1 MYKRLFTCLLF
12 TFLALSAP
20 PTLAQHSVARQW
32 NDALLTAISND
43 KAFPTIQ
50 ARNLFHTSI
59 ALYDAWTVY
68 GDGPE
73 QTYLL
78 GKTVNGFAVPF
89 DGVPRSDDVEE
100 ARHEAMSYAAYRLIE
115 HRFAYSPG
123 AGTTFNRIGT
133 LMVQLGYDLNFTS
146 TDYASGNPAALGN
159 YIAYQLIRFGLQ
171 DGANERDAYR
181 IRYYTPLNPPL
192 NPSLPGHNNLIN
204 PNFWQPLSLGEY
216 DEFLTPEWGSLMSF
230 ALGEEDMTMY
240 QRDGINYPVFHD
252 PGPPPCIDIQQQNS
266 ERAGQRMASEEYQ
279 WGFAL
284 VAMWSSHLD
293 PADGVLWNI
302 SPGAIGNA
310 PTLPQTLS
318 EYKAFYNFFDGGD
331 ASQGHPINPH
341 TGQPYEDQW
350 VPRADYARVLA
361 EFWADGPSTE
371 TPPGHWFSIL
381 NYVSDHPLFEKR
393 FKGQGPILDDLEWD
407 VKAYL
412 SLGGAMHDAA
422 VSAWSIKSWYDYVR
436 PISAVRWLADRGQS
450 SDPALPRYDPAG
462 LPLVE
467 GYIELVKAGDPL
479 AGTYGE
485 HIDKIKL
492 KAWRGPDYVTDTA
505 TDIAGVGW
513 ILAEN
518 WWPYQ
523 RSDFVTPSFAGYVSG
538 HSVFSN
544 AGARVLT
551 LLTGDPFFPGGMG
564 EFPIQRNRF
573 LVFEEGPSVDV
584 VLQWA
589 TYQDASDQSS
599 LSRLWGGIHPPVDD
613 IPARIIGVQVG
624 EDAFALSETYF
635 GQPLPWAPDA
645 PVVTGSSAISVTVNW
660 EALPAAIMGYDLR
673 YRQGDTLIFTDGPQ
687 DVTGTSATITGLRP
701 NTAYVVQVR
710 GSNATGDGD
719 WSDVGIG
726 KTATPSVSLDVDD
739 AEADQSLSVLDV
751 FPERVF
757 SIQVFGTYF
766 QAIDNF
772 SLRFEYDAT
781 QVVYEGFS
789 RGSVS
794 GTSALSGRD
803 FVSIGMTL
811 SKENPVVDG
820 SLMGTIRFRTTEAFS
835 GTDIRLMRVSVVG
848 EEYAEVLP
856 VDLNIALGKAT
867 PPSADFDG
875 NGIVGISDF
884 LLFVEAFGSREG
896 QTQYDE
902 KYDLD
907 GNGEIGVSD
916 FLIFVNAY
924 GEQTS

>member
-1 MYKRLFTCLLF
+1 MCKKLLTYVLFT
-12 TFLALSAP
+12 TFSLSAP
-20 PTLAQHSVARQW
+20 PILAQHSVARQW

-59 ALYDAWTVY
+59 ALYDVWAVY

-78 GKTVNGFAVPF
+78 GKTVNGFTVPF
-89 DGVPRSDDVEE
+89 DGVPRPDDVEE
-100 ARHEAMSYAAYRLIE
+100 ARHQAISYAAYRLIE
-115 HRFAYSPG
+115 HRFANSPG
-123 AGTTFNRIGT
+123 AGTTFNHIGT
-133 LMVQLGYDLNFTS
+133 LMVQLGYDPNFTS

-159 YIAYQLIRFGLQ
+159 YIAQQLIQFGLQ
-171 DGANERDAYR
+171 DGANEQGDYR
-181 IRYYTPLNPPL
+181 SRYYTPLNPSL
-192 NPSLPGHNNLIN
+192 NPSLPGHNGLID
-204 PNFWQPLSLGEY
+204 PNFWQPLIVGEY
-216 DEFLTPEWGSLMSF
+216 DVFLTPEWGSMMSF

-252 PGPPPCIDIQQQNS
+252 PGPPPCIDFQQQNS
-266 ERAGQRMASEEYQ
+266 ERAGQRMASAEYQ

-284 VAMWSSHLD
+284 VALWSSHLD
-293 PADGVLWNI
+293 PADGVQWNI

-310 PTLPQTLS
+310 PALPQTLS

-331 ASQGHPINPH
+331 ASQGHLVNPH

-436 PISAVRWLADRGQS
+436 PISAIRWLADRGQS
-450 SDPALPRYDPAG
+450 SDPDLPRYDPAG
-462 LPLVE
+462 LPLID
-467 GYIELVKAGDPL
+467 GYIELVTANDPL

-523 RSDFVTPSFAGYVSG
+523 RSNFVTPPFAGYVSG

-544 AGARVLT
+544 AAARILT

-564 EFPIQRNRF
+564 EFRIRRNRF

-613 IPARIIGVQVG
+613 IPARIIGVQIG
-624 EDAFALSETYF
+624 EDAFALSEAYF

-660 EALPAAIMGYDLR
+660 EALPLAITSYDLR
-673 YRQGDTLIFTDGPQ
+673 YRQGDILIFTDGPQ

-719 WSDVGIG
+719 WSPVSIG

-751 FPERVF
+751 FPGRVF
-757 SIQVFGTYF
+757 SIQIFGTYF

-781 QVVYEGFS
+781 QVVYEGFN

-794 GTSALSGRD
+794 GTSTLAGRG
-803 FVSIGMTL
+803 FVAIGMTL

-835 GTDIRLMRVSVVG
+835 GTNIRLIRAKIIG
-848 EEYAEVLP
+848 EEYAETMPL
-856 VDLNIALGKAT
+856 DLNIALRVAA
-867 PPSADFDG
+867 PSPDFDG
-875 NGIVGISDF
+875 NGIVDIFDF
-884 LLFVEAFGSREG
+884 LLFAEVFGARMG
-896 QTQYDE
+896 QAGYDE

-907 GNGEIGVSD
+907 GDGEIGIPD
-916 FLIFVNAY
+916 FLILVESF
-924 GEQTS
+924 GEKTS

>member
-1 MYKRLFTCLLF
+1 MHKKLFICALF
-12 TFLALSAP
+12 TFFVLSAP

-59 ALYDAWTVY
+59 ALYDAWAVY

-78 GKTVNGFAVPF
+78 GKTVNGFTVPF
-89 DGVPRSDDVEE
+89 DGVPRPDDVEE
-100 ARHEAMSYAAYRLIE
+100 ARHEAMSYAAYRLIA
-115 HRFAYSPG
+115 HRFASSPG
-123 AGTTFNRIGT
+123 AGTMFNYIST
-133 LMVQLGYDLNFTS
+133 LMIQLGYDPNFTS
-146 TDYASGNPAALGN
+146 TDYTDGNPAALGN
-159 YIAYQLIRFGLQ
+159 YIAQQLIQFGLQ
-171 DGANERDAYR
+171 DGANERDSYR
-181 IRYYTPLNPPL
+181 SRYYTPLNPSL
-192 NPSLPGHNNLIN
+192 DPSLPGHNGLID
-204 PNFWQPLSLGEY
+204 PNFWQPLKLGEY
-216 DEFLTPEWGSLMSF
+216 DDFLTPEWGSMMPF
-230 ALGEEDMTMY
+230 ALSEEDLTMY
-240 QRDGINYPVFHD
+240 QRDGDNYPVYHD
-252 PGPPPCIDIQQQNS
+252 PGPPPHINIQQ
-266 ERAGQRMASEEYQ
+266 EDLDRAGVRMASEEYQ

-284 VAMWSSHLD
+284 VALWSSHLD

-310 PTLPQTLS
+310 PKMPQTLS
-318 EYKAFYNFFDGGD
+318 EYKEYYNFFDGGD
-331 ASQGHPINPH
+331 ASQGHSINPH
-341 TGQPYEDQW
+341 TGQPYGDQW

-361 EFWADGPSTE
+361 EFWADGPNTE
-371 TPPGHWFSIL
+371 TPPGHWFDIL

-412 SLGGAMHDAA
+412 AIGGAMHDAA

-436 PISAVRWLADRGQS
+436 PISAIRWLADRGQS
-450 SDPALPRYDPAG
+450 SDPDLPRYDPAG
-462 LPLVE
+462 LPLVD

-479 AGTYGE
+479 AGADGE
-485 HIDKIKL
+485 HIGKIKL
-492 KAWRGPDYVTDTA
+492 KAWRGPDYVRDTA

-523 RSDFVTPSFAGYVSG
+523 RSNFVTPPFAGYVSG
-538 HSVFSN
+538 HSVFSS
-544 AGARVLT
+544 AAAKVLT
-551 LLTGDPFFPGGMG
+551 LLTGDPFFPGGLG
-564 EFPIQRNRF
+564 EFRIQRNRF

-624 EDAFALSETYF
+624 EDAFALSEAYF
-635 GQPLPWAPDA
+635 GQPLPWAPDT
-645 PVVTGSSAISVTVNW
+645 PTVTGSSAISVTVNW
-660 EALPAAIMGYDLR
+660 EALPTAITSYDLR
-673 YRQGDTLIFTDGPQ
+673 YRQGDILIFTDGPQ

-710 GSNATGDGD
+710 GSNATGDGV
-719 WSDVGIG
+719 WSPVGIG

-739 AEADQSLSVLDV
+739 SEEDQSRSFLDV
-751 FPERVF
+751 LPGRVI
-757 SIQVFGTYF
+757 SIQIFGTYF

-781 QVVYEGFS
+781 QVVYEGLS

-794 GTSALSGRD
+794 GTSTLVGKD

-811 SKENPVVDG
+811 SERDPMVDG

-835 GTDIRLMRVSVVG
+835 GTEIRLIRVKVVG
-848 EEYAEVLP
+848 EEYTETMP
-856 VDLNIALGKAT
+856 VDLNIALGIAL
-867 PPSADFDG
+867 PSPDFDG
-875 NGIVGISDF
+875 DGIVGFSD
-884 LLFVEAFGSREG
+884 LWLFSEAYGSREG
-896 QTQYDE
+896 QAQYDA

-907 GNGEIGVSD
+907 GDGEIGIED
-916 FLIFVNAY
+916 FRIFLEHFGKIVNP
-924 GEQTS
+924 